1 MPNLAYLAVN
11 GTYLTALAV
20 WVGGMV
26 AFAALFVPTLVSALP
41 RDDAGRVISAF
52 LPRFRTAV
60 ALCILVLLAASGAKF
75 VLWESLNPWLLARWG
90 ALALMIGF
98 AAYDFTVLAPR
109 LGAAKA
115 RGDEAAF
122 ARLHAVG
129 TRTMGATL
137 ALGVV
142 AVFLS

>member
-26 AFAALFVPTLVSALP
+26 AFAALFVPTLTAALP
-41 RDDAGRVISAF
+41 RDDVGRVIAVF
-52 LPRFRTAV
+52 LPRFRTTV
-60 ALCILVLLAASGAKF
+60 ALCILVLLMASGAKF
-75 VLWESLNPWLLARWG
+75 ALWESLNPWLLARWA

-115 RGDEAAF
+115 EGDGATF
-122 ARLHAVG
+122 ARLHTLA

-137 ALGVV
+137 ALGLV